1 MISIEE
7 RKDRINSTTHVVRM
21 EDSSI
26 YRVSGI
32 EELEGGMLFV
42 TTDSDLIFQDLDVMT
57 LEEAAKTERLFDKI
71 KQILTL

>member
-1 MISIEE
+1 
-7 RKDRINSTTHVVRM
+7 M

>member
-1 MISIEE
+1 MISIKE
-7 RKDRINSTTHVVRM
+7 RKERIEGTTHIVRM

-57 LEEAAKTERLFDKI
+57 LEEAAKTEKLFDKI